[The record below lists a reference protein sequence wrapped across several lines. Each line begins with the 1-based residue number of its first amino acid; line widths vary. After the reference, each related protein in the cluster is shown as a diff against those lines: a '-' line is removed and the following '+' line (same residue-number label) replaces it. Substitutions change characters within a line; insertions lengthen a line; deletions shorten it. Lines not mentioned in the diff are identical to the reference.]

1 MSTIV
6 KRTVD
11 LIVENA
17 TLIVPSARP
26 PSQVPEQAD
35 RPVSIA
41 CANGLIVDVATPA
54 DIASRFSAPVTH
66 DAAGC
71 LLSPGFVNTHTHTFQ
86 SLLKGL
92 AKDLRLIDW
101 LNAAIRP
108 SFAKLTEEALYAATL
123 LSCMDAVSSG
133 TTTILDYAYA
143 SISPRSMHAV
153 CRAMNELGIRGVLGR
168 GYTEHFHAPVGSFM
182 NLSETMDTV
191 FGNVLELVRE
201 YEGTPLT
208 VFLAPT
214 AIHNISAPGLKATAD
229 FSHKHN
235 IPVTM
240 HINET
245 LIDNEYCRKQ
255 HDCTCTELLE
265 TSGLLEQP
273 FLAVHCVEMSGADID
288 RFARHKVS
296 ISNNPVSNLIMGS
309 GIAPVRRMLDAGLNV
324 SFGTD
329 GAGSNDTQNMLDTIR
344 IGTLVQKGFYKD
356 PMALSA
362 RQALEIATTN
372 GARALGLGSVTGS
385 IEAGK
390 AADFV
395 LFNFDGSY
403 AQPIHDHCSAL
414 VYQTE
419 RDNVAAVF
427 VAGEKIFANGTF
439 MKVDKD
445 AILDDI
451 GRISQAMRSHAA
463 V

>member
-1 MSTIV
+1 MSIAM
-6 KRTVD
+6 KRTID

-17 TLIVPSARP
+17 ALIVPSDQQPVGLQEHA
-26 PSQVPEQAD
+26 QG
-35 RPVSIA
+35 PVSIA
-41 CANGLIVDVATPA
+41 CANGLIVDVSTPA
-54 DIASRFSAPVTH
+54 DIAARFTAPIIH
-66 DAAGC
+66 DASGC
-71 LLSPGFVNTHTHTFQ
+71 ILSPGFVNTHTHTFQ

-101 LNAAIRP
+101 LNSAIRP

-143 SISPRSMHAV
+143 SISPQSMHAV

-168 GYTEHFHAPVGSFM
+168 GYTEHFHSPVGSFM
-182 NLSETMDTV
+182 NLSEKVDTV
-191 FGNVLELVRE
+191 FGNVLELVQE
-201 YEGTPLT
+201 FEGTPIT

-214 AIHNISAPGLKATAD
+214 AIHNISVSGLKATAD
-229 FSHKHN
+229 FSSKHN

-245 LIDNEYCRKQ
+245 TLDDEYCRNQ
-255 HDCTCTELLE
+255 HNCTCTELLE
-265 TSGLLEQP
+265 TSGLLDQP
-273 FLAVHCVEMSGADID
+273 FLAVHCVEMSGADIA
-288 RFARHKVS
+288 RFARHNVS

-324 SFGTD
+324 AFGTD

-344 IGTLVQKGFYKD
+344 IGTLVQKGFCKD

-362 RQALEIATTN
+362 RQALEIATSN
-372 GARALGLGSVTGS
+372 GARAVGLGSVTGS

-395 LFNFDGSY
+395 LFDFDGSY
-403 AQPIHDHCSAL
+403 AQPIHDPCSAL
-414 VYQTE
+414 VYQSE

-451 GRISQAMRSHAA
+451 GRISQAMGSHAA